1 MTDEERQRQMD
12 FIVSQQ
18 AEFSVNMDKLAQSQR
33 RSDEKWARTEEGIRS
48 LLAIAEI
55 HEREISDLKESIRET
70 SVIARAASESARAAS
85 EAGRAASEAA
95 LAASEAGRTTDERLN
110 ALIIMVEKYLSERR
124 NGKDRGSQ

>member
-12 FIVSQQ
+12 FILNQQ
-18 AEFSVNMDKLAQSQR
+18 AQFATNMQ

-55 HEREISDLKESIRET
+55 HEREISDLKENIRET
-70 SVIARAASESARAAS
+70 SVIARAAVETALAAAETARAAS
-85 EAGRAASEAA
+85 EAGRN
-95 LAASEAGRTTDERLN
+95 TDERLN

-124 NGKDRGSQ
+124 NGKDQGN

>member
-18 AEFSVNMDKLAQSQR
+18 AEFSVKLDRLGDKVDALADTQR
-33 RSDEKWARTEEGIRS
+33 RSEEKWARTEEGIRS

-70 SVIARAASESARAAS
+70 SVIARVAS
-85 EAGRAASEAA
+85 EAGRA
-95 LAASEAGRTTDERLN
+95 TDERLN
-110 ALIIMVEKYLSERR
+110 ALILMVEKYLSDRR
-124 NGKDRGSQ
+124 NGKDRGN

>member
-18 AEFSVNMDKLAQSQR
+18 AQFAVNMQR
-33 RSDEKWARTEEGIRS
+33 SEEKWTRTEEGIRS

-70 SVIARAASESARAAS
+70 SEIARAAAETARSAAETARAAS
-85 EAGRAASEAA
+85 EAGRN
-95 LAASEAGRTTDERLN
+95 TDERLN
-110 ALIIMVEKYLSERR
+110 ALILMVEKYLSERR
-124 NGKDRGSQ
+124 NGRGQGEQ

>member
-18 AEFSVNMDKLAQSQR
+18 AQFAANMQR
-33 RSDEKWARTEEGIRS
+33 SEEKWARTEEGIRS

-70 SVIARAASESARAAS
+70 SEIARAAAETARAASET
-85 EAGRAASEAA
+85 GRN
-95 LAASEAGRTTDERLN
+95 TDERLN

-124 NGKDRGSQ
+124 NGKDQGN